1 MNLWKIIIYALIIL
15 ALIGILGF
23 IIYFTGGFTTDFT
36 GFYAVVDGEDV
47 LSTGSNFQT
56 SHDDSM
62 HVDVKYVFASP
73 KDEAKGY
80 SVKVVPNPIK
90 DKDFDFR
97 LNGDLYSFQ
106 AENDLTAGFEIK
118 QEEIYTSA
126 DLLFRHILK
135 ERLIVPVQ
143 HLPNGLVVP
152 LTAEGLLDLLIRLCF
167 KQRRSATVRREYG
180 GYVEVLP
187 CEYLTVA
194 PEPLPKLLIL
204 HRLG

>member
-1 MNLWKIIIYALIIL
+1 MNFGKINIYALIIL

-73 KDEAKGY
+73 NDEAKGY

-118 QEEIYTSA
+118 QEDTSFTLTPKGDLTAILSAVYPGYTVA
-126 DLLFRHILK
+126 DCNDHAYENMFT
-135 ERLIVPVQ
+135 LIVTSY
-143 HLPNGLVVP
+143 NGE
-152 LTAEGLLDLLIRLCF
+152 AEVRVNFTVTEDIQGVILD
-167 KQRRSATVRREYG
+167 K
-180 GYVEVLP
+180 EVI
-187 CEYLTVA
+187 EF
-194 PEPLPKLLIL
+194 
-204 HRLG
+204 